1 MPNCLNCL
9 RSPCVCPKHHGKPQ
23 PWQPP
28 YVDPAT
34 IPDEHW
40 FVRRAIRRWVKARAD
55 LGSTQA
61 GKPIRDFILEEFIQ
75 DGGTPDHPD
84 YLRLEEFL
92 QRQPRPASDSE

>member
-1 MPNCLNCL
+1 MPECANCFK
-9 RSPCVCPKHHGKPQ
+9 SPCVCPKGHGKSQ

-34 IPDEHW
+34 IPDDNW
-40 FVRRAIRRWVKARAD
+40 FVRRALRRWAAERSD
-55 LGSTQA
+55 TGSTHR
-61 GKPIRDFILEEFIQ
+61 GKSIRDFILEEFVA

-92 QRQPRPASDSE
+92 QRSPRPEG